1 VIEEKKKILVIEDN
15 ELLRA
20 ILVARLREDQ
30 TMDVEQ
36 ARNGSDGLELLK
48 AGSFHVVLLDM
59 MLPDMDGLQLME
71 QIQSRGYKTSVVAMT
86 AASESLVPD
95 SIVRAPFG
103 NLVAAVFR
111 KPFDQARMVATVKS
125 LAAARQSS

>member
-1 VIEEKKKILVIEDN
+1 MIEEKKKILVVEDN

-20 ILVARLREDQ
+20 VIVARLREDK

-36 ARNGSDGLELLK
+36 ARNGSDALELLK
-48 AGSFHVVLLDM
+48 AGRFHVVLLDM
-59 MLPDMDGLQLME
+59 RLPDMDGLQLME

-103 NLVAAVFR
+103 SLVAAVFR
-111 KPFDQARMVATVKS
+111 KPFDQSRMVATVKS
-125 LAAARQSS
+125 LASVKGSP

>member
-1 VIEEKKKILVIEDN
+1 MIEEKKKILVIEDN

-20 ILVARLREDQ
+20 ILVARLREDK

-36 ARNGSDGLELLK
+36 ARNGNDGLELLK